1 MWSDTLHLLDQKA
14 LQLNFNRII
23 SPGRRLKGA
32 GQARN
37 GEEEQQPAS
46 WGHGEKEERAAKKDA
61 VLESGNAAVRAQGGK
76 D

>member
-1 MWSDTLHLLDQKA
+1 MVRFLTFIRLEAVHL
-14 LQLNFNRII
+14 NSNRII
-23 SPGRRLKGA
+23 SLGRRLKGT
-32 GQARN
+32 GQASN

-61 VLESGNAAVRAQGGK
+61 VLESRNAAVRAQGGK